1 MAMKSNNVYWVF
13 VGAVFFWRVHF
24 SSFLLRLFKSD
35 IDSSSSTSSQGLPAG
50 LLLLLLLLLLL
61 YLGRPV
67 SGFFFFKLHRV
78 QPRTDGPIIDDK
90 SFSRSPS
97 QVGLDS
103 DRLWSPFFS
112 LAKWPPN
119 KIEAQ
124 NKKNALALLEHR
136 LYRVFCF
143 VFPGTINIV
152 KVSISIYW
160 VLLGFTGFY
169 WVSLEESSTFC
180 LK

>member
-1 MAMKSNNVYWVF
+1 MVLFFFGAFTSRRFCCAFSNQISIHPVRQVLKVYRPGCCCCCCCCCCF
-13 VGAVFFWRVHF
+13 ILADQFPGF
-24 SSFLLRLFKSD
+24 SFL
-35 IDSSSSTSSQGLPAG
+35 
-50 LLLLLLLLLLL
+50 
-61 YLGRPV
+61 
-67 SGFFFFKLHRV
+67 KLHRV

>member
-1 MAMKSNNVYWVF
+1 MLFFFGAFTSRRFCCAFSNQISIHPVRQVLKVYRPGCCCCCCCCCCF
-13 VGAVFFWRVHF
+13 ILADQFPGF
-24 SSFLLRLFKSD
+24 SFL
-35 IDSSSSTSSQGLPAG
+35 
-50 LLLLLLLLLLL
+50 
-61 YLGRPV
+61 
-67 SGFFFFKLHRV
+67 KLHRV

-124 NKKNALALLEHR
+124 NKKKTLSLCSNIDFTEFFVSFFQVRSILLRFR
-136 LYRVFCF
+136 LVFTGF
-143 VFPGTINIV
+143 
-152 KVSISIYW
+152 YW
-160 VLLGFTGFY
+160 VLLGFTGFH
-169 WVSLEESSTFC
+169 
-180 LK
+180 